1 MICSQGFNDIPQLLI
16 GEETSWSEIDIAFE
30 IVGDLV
36 AKLKRFTLLIVQ
48 TVQIERYKLAPMSN
62 YDLQFG
68 QLVE

>member
-1 MICSQGFNDIPQLLI
+1 MRSAPKVLTIYPNCSL
-16 GEETSWSEIDIAFE
+16 EKTDIAFE

-36 AKLKRFTLLIVQ
+36 AKLKRFTLLIAQ